1 MNTIKTDI
9 KRAICSLPFLVSST
23 IMVIAIAIGAGGKML
38 FPQGLEM
45 GLGPYHHMEIVFSA
59 LRSDVVLMVAPILCT
74 LPYTSAFLDEFNSGY
89 IKTYIMKTHKAD
101 YIKGKV
107 LAAGISGGL
116 ALLVGITIALF
127 VSYLIYRPMEIAS
140 PEMVSP
146 ILRLI
151 KKSLIYFI
159 AGGLWASVGTLLA
172 NMSLSKYMAYAS
184 PFVIYYVL
192 VILSERYFRSVY
204 VINPKEWLAMQCYWP
219 AGEWGVMFLMIV
231 LTVPVMITGY
241 MVIQKRIEN

>member
-1 MNTIKTDI
+1 
-9 KRAICSLPFLVSST
+9 
-23 IMVIAIAIGAGGKML
+23 MVVAIAIGAGGKMI
-38 FPQGLEM
+38 FPQGVEF
-45 GLGPYHHMEIVFSA
+45 GLCPYHHMEIIFSA

-74 LPYTSAFLDEFNSGY
+74 LPYTSAFLDEYNSGY

-116 ALLVGITIALF
+116 TLVVGIAVACCI
-127 VSYLIYRPMEIAS
+127 SYLIYRPMEVAA

-146 ILRLI
+146 VLRLI
-151 KKSLIYFI
+151 KKSLIYFV

-204 VINPKEWLAMQCYWP
+204 VINPKEWLSMSNYWP
-219 AGEWGVMFLMIV
+219 GGDWGVMLLMIV
-231 LTVPVMITGY
+231 LTIPIMITGY